1 MENNDTQNHRMEAL
15 EWWRQLTRLEQLEI
29 VGKYSNGKD
38 FEFIATSSSQIQK
51 LYIVATAYKTDSI
64 EKNKSRIEN
73 REQLREQRKKELKE
87 LIEKDKPTMKLYTRE
102 QMIEAFNYGQK
113 LEKFDWIGDMI
124 DSLEAIELPS
134 DSLCINCDKSESTH
148 NICMDCIIKIGKE
161 NIELPSDEEIVN
173 KALEIQ
179 WSNTLFKDGAK
190 WMRDKIKGGKK

>member
-87 LIEKDKPTMKLYTRE
+87 LIEKDKPNMQLYTRE
-102 QMIEAFNYGQK
+102 QMIKAFNYGQK
-113 LEKFDWIGDMI
+113 VEGFDWIGDMI

-134 DSLCINCDKSESTH
+134 DEE
-148 NICMDCIIKIGKE
+148 IIKIM
-161 NIELPSDEEIVN
+161 ELDDMEFDEFDPYHL
-173 KALEIQ
+173 AHLE
-179 WSNTLFKDGAK
+179 GAK
-190 WMRDKIKGGKK
+190 WMRNKIGGNK

>member
-1 MENNDTQNHRMEAL
+1 MENNDNQNHRMEAL

-87 LIEKDKPTMKLYTRE
+87 LIEKDKPTMQLYTRE
-102 QMIEAFNYGQK
+102 QMIKAFDYGQK
-113 LEKFDWIGDMI
+113 VEGFDWIGDMI
-124 DSLEAIELPS
+124 DSLDAIELPT
-134 DSLCINCDKSESTH
+134 DEHIQQYLNTFPYTKHLDDGQYNDGVIV
-148 NICMDCIIKIGKE
+148 GA
-161 NIELPSDEEIVN
+161 ELG
-173 KALEIQ
+173 IQ
-179 WSNTLFKDGAK
+179 
-190 WMRDKIKGGKK
+190 WMRDKIQGGKK